1 MEPVSLQ
8 RMRILIVDDN
18 ELHVVVLER
27 MLTAAGYLNIQS
39 TRDPSLVVT
48 LCRHQEP
55 DLVLLDLHMPEI
67 SGFEVMAALAKLPH
81 TGPPAPIVVVTADNT
96 PEARRL
102 ALSYGA
108 IDFVTQPFDRGE
120 LELRVRNQLHSRR
133 LALELEALAGD
144 HEQRARRAERA
155 LDSARLEVL
164 ERLAQAAEFRDDE
177 SSLHAWRVGRLSA
190 MIASATGNALEECE
204 TLGFAARLHDV
215 GKIAIPD
222 HVLFKRG
229 ALSDAEWGV
238 VRSHTTVGAQ
248 ILAGSSSVLI
258 QLAKTIARS
267 HHERWDGAGY
277 PDGLDTTAIPLP
289 ARIVA
294 VADAFD
300 VLTHERPYDG
310 AWTHDRA
317 RAHLEAERGR
327 QFDPEAVDAF
337 LGLDPQT
344 LPGSAGD
351 PSRRT
356 TSELEFRAGPA
367 AVRFNGIRKR
377 PIKEKMANS
386 NRSE

>member
-1 MEPVSLQ
+1 MDPVSLQ

-27 MLTAAGYLNIQS
+27 MLTTAGYLNVQS
-39 TRDPSLVVT
+39 TLDPSLVVT

-55 DLVLLDLHMPEI
+55 DLILLDLHMPEI

-133 LALELEALAGD
+133 LALELEALAGN

-177 SSLHAWRVGRLSA
+177 STLHAWRVGRLSA
-190 MIASATGNALEECE
+190 MIAAAIGTAPEECE

-222 HVLFKRG
+222 HDLVQTRR
-229 ALSDAEWGV
+229 AERRRMG
-238 VRSHTTVGAQ
+238 RRA
-248 ILAGSSSVLI
+248 A
-258 QLAKTIARS
+258 
-267 HHERWDGAGY
+267 
-277 PDGLDTTAIPLP
+277 
-289 ARIVA
+289 
-294 VADAFD
+294 
-300 VLTHERPYDG
+300 PYDG
-310 AWTHDRA
+310 RGADPRRQFVIVDSARRDDCPLSSRALGRQGLPRRPAQNCDPAASPDRRRRRRIR
-317 RAHLEAERGR
+317 RAH
-327 QFDPEAVDAF
+327 P
-337 LGLDPQT
+337 
-344 LPGSAGD
+344 
-351 PSRRT
+351 
-356 TSELEFRAGPA
+356 
-367 AVRFNGIRKR
+367 
-377 PIKEKMANS
+377 
-386 NRSE
+386 